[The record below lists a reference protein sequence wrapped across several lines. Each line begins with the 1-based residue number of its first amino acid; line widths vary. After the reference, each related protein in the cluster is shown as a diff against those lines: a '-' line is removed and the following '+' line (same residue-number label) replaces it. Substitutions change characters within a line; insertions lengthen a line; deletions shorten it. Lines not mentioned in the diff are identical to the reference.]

1 MEFGQSHPLTSCCF
15 DPCSEVNENTIKHC
29 FEKCRFGLTDVI
41 VEKSVG
47 SEFGELLDDFFL
59 DTKVCEFVKLDNYVD
74 ICKPVA
80 NKLAIE

>member
-15 DPCSEVNENTIKHC
+15 DRCSEVNENTIKHC
-29 FEKCRFGLTDVI
+29 FEKCRFGLKDVI

-47 SEFGELLDDFFL
+47 SEFGELLD
-59 DTKVCEFVKLDNYVD
+59 TTVYEFVKLDNYVD

-80 NKLAIE
+80 NKLAIK

>member
-1 MEFGQSHPLTSCCF
+1 MEFGQSHPLTSCGF
-15 DPCSEVNENTIKHC
+15 DPCSQVNENTIKHC

-59 DTKVCEFVKLDNYVD
+59 DTTVCEFIKLDNYAD

>member
-15 DPCSEVNENTIKHC
+15 DPLSEVNENTIKHC
-29 FEKCRFGLTDVI
+29 FEKCIFGLTDVI

-47 SEFGELLDDFFL
+47 SEFCELLDDFSL
-59 DTKVCEFVKLDNYVD
+59 DTTVYEFVKLDNYVD

-80 NKLAIE
+80 NKLVIE

>member
-41 VEKSVG
+41 VEKSVD
-47 SEFGELLDDFFL
+47 SEFGELLD
-59 DTKVCEFVKLDNYVD
+59 TTVYEFVKLDNYVD

-80 NKLAIE
+80 NKLAIK

>member
-47 SEFGELLDDFFL
+47 SEFGELLD
-59 DTKVCEFVKLDNYVD
+59 TTVYEFVKLDNYVD